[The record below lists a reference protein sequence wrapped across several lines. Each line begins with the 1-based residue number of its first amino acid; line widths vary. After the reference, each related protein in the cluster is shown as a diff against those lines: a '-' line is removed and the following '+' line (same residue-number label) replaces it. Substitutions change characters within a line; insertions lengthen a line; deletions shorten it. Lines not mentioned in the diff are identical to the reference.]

1 MPTRRPA
8 ALANAALR
16 LAMATRGRWAH
27 DRLLRAARTP
37 REAQARTL
45 GAILRACAKTDLG
58 RANDLA
64 SLADPDAFRRRIPI
78 QDYEQLRPWIERQ
91 ITAGRPA
98 LAPERPIFYA
108 RTSGTTGQ
116 PKAIPVT
123 RRVLHDLRRAQRAMA
138 FVQHRAADAF
148 AGSLLA
154 IGGALCEE
162 RLPDGTM
169 SGAVSGLIYGTMPA
183 LVRAK
188 YVLPPAVF
196 AIDDYELRYAVIAR
210 LAVECADITT
220 IATANPSTILRL
232 LDQIRRDL
240 PVIVREMAVGQC
252 GLLGRLE
259 PGAAAAVRQR
269 IGANPARARALAPLL
284 ARADLVTPEGL
295 WPALGTVV
303 TWLGGGCAL
312 AARTIASL
320 LPPAARM
327 IDFGY
332 VASEMR
338 GTIVVDAD
346 RDLALPLL
354 EDVFFEFV
362 PLERWERGDRETLLV
377 DELEEGC
384 DYQVIVTTFGGLV
397 RYPMNDVLRAGP
409 RIENTPT
416 LRFLRKGRGMTSIT
430 GEKLSENQVSAA
442 VTEVSRRLGAPVRFC
457 ILLADA
463 ERRRYRAFVEFAG
476 EPYDPASF
484 ARGLDDGLSALNI
497 EYAAKRGSG
506 RLQAIEAVPLAPGA
520 GESYR
525 KDCVARGQ
533 REAQLKLP
541 CLQNAE
547 ECRFDFHAHGP
558 ADAPC

>member
-1 MPTRRPA
+1 MPIRPSA
-8 ALANAALR
+8 ALANAALQ

-27 DRLLRAARTP
+27 DRLLRAAQSP
-37 REAQARTL
+37 REAQAKTL
-45 GAILRACAKTDLG
+45 GAILRTCATTDFG
-58 RANDLA
+58 RANGFA
-64 SLADPDAFRRRIPI
+64 SLADPDAFRRRIPV
-78 QDYEQLRPWIERQ
+78 QDYEHLRPWIERQ
-91 ITAGRPA
+91 IATGRVV
-98 LAPERPIFYA
+98 LAPEPPIFYA

-123 RRVLHDLRRAQRAMA
+123 RRVLRDLKRAQRAMA
-138 FVQHRAADAF
+138 FVQHRDSDAF
-148 AGSLLA
+148 AGCLLA

-162 RLPDGTM
+162 RLQDGTM
-169 SGAVSGLIYGTMPA
+169 AGAVSGLIYGTMPA
-183 LVRAK
+183 MVRAK

-196 AIDDYELRYAVIAR
+196 AIDDYELRYAIIAR
-210 LAVECADITT
+210 LAVACADITT

-240 PVIVREMAVGQC
+240 PGIVPEIAAGEC
-252 GLLGRLE
+252 ALLDRLK

-269 IGANPARARALAPLL
+269 IGASPARARALARLL
-284 ARADLVTPEGL
+284 ADDDPVTPERL

-312 AARTIASL
+312 AARTVAGL
-320 LPPAARM
+320 LPPGAQM

-338 GTIVVDAD
+338 GTIVIDAD

-362 PLERWERGDRETLLV
+362 PLEGWENGDRETLLI
-377 DELEEGC
+377 DELEEGR

-416 LRFLRKGRGMTSIT
+416 LRFLRKGRGMTSLT

-442 VTEVSRRLGAPVRFC
+442 LTEVSRRLGAAVRFC

-463 ERRRYRAFVEFAG
+463 PRRRYRAFVEFAG
-476 EPYDPASF
+476 EPCDPAAF
-484 ARGLDDGLSALNI
+484 ARGLDDELSALNI
-497 EYAAKRGSG
+497 EYAAKRGSA
-506 RLQAIEAVPLAPGA
+506 RLRAPGA

-525 KDCVARGQ
+525 KDCVASGQ
-533 REAQLKLP
+533 RETQLKLP

-547 ECRFDFHAHGP
+547 ECRFDFEAHGS

>member
-1 MPTRRPA
+1 
-8 ALANAALR
+8 
-16 LAMATRGRWAH
+16 
-27 DRLLRAARTP
+27 
-37 REAQARTL
+37 
-45 GAILRACAKTDLG
+45 
-58 RANDLA
+58 
-64 SLADPDAFRRRIPI
+64 
-78 QDYEQLRPWIERQ
+78 
-91 ITAGRPA
+91 
-98 LAPERPIFYA
+98 
-108 RTSGTTGQ
+108 
-116 PKAIPVT
+116 
-123 RRVLHDLRRAQRAMA
+123 
-138 FVQHRAADAF
+138 
-148 AGSLLA
+148 
-154 IGGALCEE
+154 
-162 RLPDGTM
+162 
-169 SGAVSGLIYGTMPA
+169 
-183 LVRAK
+183 
-188 YVLPPAVF
+188 VF
-196 AIDDYELRYAVIAR
+196 AIDDYELRYAIIAR
-210 LAVECADITT
+210 LAVACADITT

-240 PVIVREMAVGQC
+240 PGIVREIAVGGC
-252 GLLGRLE
+252 SLLDRLE

-284 ARADLVTPEGL
+284 ADDDLVTPERL

-303 TWLGGGCAL
+303 TWLGGGCVL
-312 AARTIASL
+312 AARTVAGL
-320 LPPAARM
+320 LSSGARM

-362 PLERWERGDRETLLV
+362 PLAGWENGDRETLLI
-377 DELEEGC
+377 DELEEGR

-416 LRFLRKGRGMTSIT
+416 LRFLRKGRGVTSLT

-442 VTEVSRRLGAPVRFC
+442 MTEVSRRLGVHLRFC

-463 ERRRYRAFVEFAG
+463 ERRRYRAFVELAG
-476 EPYDPASF
+476 EPCDPASF
-484 ARGLDDGLSALNI
+484 ARGLDDELATLNI
-497 EYAAKRGSG
+497 EYAAKRGSA
-506 RLQAIEAVPLAPGA
+506 RLQAIEAVLLAPGT

-547 ECRFDFHAHGP
+547 ECRFDFEARGS